1 MTGPPEETAET
12 QIVAALLGI
21 AEMAGDLT
29 DTREM
34 LESIVRIAPS
44 LVRVDRC
51 AVLDLDETA
60 RELRTWVS
68 FGPNDSGA
76 RFEGLRISE
85 SEMPRL
91 AHRLLVL
98 RLPTLVKADSR
109 DAGLPS
115 AVIQRLGVRAALL
128 VPLVCRSRVLGV
140 LWLDHTLQ
148 SHYFTSKEI
157 NIAQGIATSVAV
169 ALDDASRQES
179 LDLERRRFES
189 LARSLTDGIIVLDP
203 SLRIVEMDRAAEDLL
218 GWISGEVR
226 GRRPEEVFAIRA
238 AEAGVAWT
246 RDGKVPSPAPK
257 RLELRSR
264 DGPAVSCLVH
274 IVPVRNPDGETL
286 QVLYVL
292 QKAARIPAPARLRP
306 RARGQV
312 EAPPE

>member
-1 MTGPPEETAET
+1 MTAPPEETAET
-12 QIVAALLGI
+12 QILAALLGI

-34 LESIVRIAPS
+34 LESIVRIAPG

-51 AVLDLDETA
+51 AVLELDEAT
-60 RELRTWVS
+60 RELRTWVA

-76 RFEGLRISE
+76 PFEGLRIAE

-98 RLPTLVKADSR
+98 RLPALVKAESR
-109 DAGLPS
+109 DAALPP
-115 AVIQRLGVRAALL
+115 AVAQRLGMRAALL
-128 VPLVCRSRVLGV
+128 VPLVCRNRVLGV
-140 LWLDHTLQ
+140 LWLDHSLQ
-148 SHYFTSKEI
+148 GHYFTSKEI

-169 ALDDASRQES
+169 ALDDAARRES
-179 LDLERRRFES
+179 LHLERRRFDS

-203 SLRIVEMDRAAEDLL
+203 ALRILEMDRAAEDLL

-226 GRRPEEVFAIRA
+226 GRRADEVFAIPA

-246 RDGKVPSPAPK
+246 RGGKVPSPAPK

-264 DGPAVSCLVH
+264 NGPAISCLVH
-274 IVPVRNPDGETL
+274 VVPVRNPDGETL

-292 QKAARIPAPARLRP
+292 QKAARLPAHARVRP
-306 RARGQV
+306 QARVQD